1 MVTLAALTV
10 LLLGQESR
18 IEIIETPKATA
29 PVVGL
34 LGRVPLCYQEHSY
47 VAGSM
52 VFRHRTAT
60 AFDLHAGTSG
70 AVWVNREGESATVLR
85 ASGVTEYSGDVLI
98 ANHDFAIVEDGGE
111 RELVSSRGA
120 EKIAPN
126 PVWVEGSQLRLTPS
140 GAVFLATF
148 AEDRGFSTLEW
159 KHGAWSE
166 LPNTSFPE
174 AAFRPSF
181 VVGDRLVG
189 VLEKYFPASAGFGEF
204 RGLTT
209 IGHPHREENNPAVYA
224 DGRVRSLGL
233 PEPYQEE
240 YPNGLEIVPI
250 KVDGQKSL
258 WLATVDFPRYTE
270 VQRTDYF
277 LWQHDGKSWSL
288 LFPKAITEIH
298 YDTSAGTM
306 LFSDGEKWYRNWKE

>member
-18 IEIIETPKATA
+18 TEIIETPKPTA

-85 ASGVTEYSGDVLI
+85 ASGVAEYSGDVLL
-98 ANHDFAIVEDGGE
+98 ANRDFAIVKDGGE

-126 PVWVEGSQLRLTPS
+126 PSWVEGSQLRLTPS
-140 GAVFLATF
+140 GAVFLATY

-189 VLEKYFPASAGFGEF
+189 VLEKYFPESAGFGTFTNPPSTEF
-204 RGLTT
+204 RN
-209 IGHPHREENNPAVYA
+209 REENTPAVYA
-224 DGRVRSLGL
+224 DGRVKLLGL
-233 PEPYQEE
+233 PDPYQEE
-240 YPNGLEIVPI
+240 YPIGLEIVPI
-250 KVDGQKSL
+250 IVKGQNSI
-258 WLATVDFPRYTE
+258 WLATLDFPRYSPP
-270 VQRTDYF
+270 QRTDFF

-306 LFSDGEKWYRNWKE
+306 LFTDGEKWYRNWKE

>member
-1 MVTLAALTV
+1 MPDCLVQVQSLKD
-10 LLLGQESR
+10 R
-18 IEIIETPKATA
+18 P
-29 PVVGL
+29 VGL
-34 LGRVPLCYQEHSY
+34 LGQKVVSKQGGFLKVSGSAKQSSLPFIIGADLIIGC
-47 VAGSM
+47 AGAIWTNYAEGSETIL
-52 VFRHRTAT
+52 REKGEAT
-60 AFDLHAGTSG
+60 LQGK
-70 AVWVNREGESATVLR
+70 
-85 ASGVTEYSGDVLI
+85 VLI
-98 ANHDFAIVEDGGE
+98 ANRDFAIVEDGGE
-111 RELVSSRGA
+111 RLLVSSRGA

-126 PVWVEGSQLRLTPS
+126 PSWVEESQLRLTPS

-181 VVGDRLVG
+181 VVEDRLVG

-233 PEPYQEE
+233 PEPYQAE

-306 LFSDGEKWYRNWKE
+306 LFTDGEKWYRNWKE

>member
-1 MVTLAALTV
+1 MITFTFLCAFILSQDSPT
-10 LLLGQESR
+10 
-18 IEIIETPKATA
+18 EIVEISPPTA

-34 LGRVPLCYQEHSY
+34 LGRLPLCYKGHSY
-47 VAGSM
+47 IAGSN
-52 VFRHRTAT
+52 VLRRRTAT
-60 AFDLHAGTSG
+60 AFDLQAGTSG
-70 AVWVNREGESATVLR
+70 AVWANREGESALVLR
-85 ASGVTEYSGDVLI
+85 ASGVAEYSGDVLI
-98 ANHDFAIVEDGGE
+98 ANRDFAIVEDGGE
-111 RELVSSRGA
+111 RQLVSSRGA

-126 PVWVEGSQLRLTPS
+126 PSWVEGSQLRLTPS
-140 GAVFLATF
+140 GAVFLATY
-148 AEDRGFSTLEW
+148 AESRGFSTLEW

-181 VVGDRLVG
+181 VVENRLVG
-189 VLEKYFPASAGFGEF
+189 ALEKYFPAAAGFGEF

-209 IGHPHREENNPAVYA
+209 IGHPYREDNNPAVYE

-240 YPNGLEIVPI
+240 YPSGLEIVPI
-250 KVDGQKSL
+250 KVEGQKSL

-270 VQRTDYF
+270 VERTDFF

-306 LFSDGEKWYRNWKE
+306 LFTDGEKWYRNWKE